1 MEIGISSPLPSGFGT
16 RPWLIQ
22 THGSRKDGQSVVA
35 MPDRSLHETIIPEM
49 QGKICLGSVYDGTW
63 LMMVDEATNDCS
75 LLSVTSRRRPKIPL
89 PQLPPTTDYKGATC
103 GVVGSPSPPAANFTV
118 VIAGDGESEENFLL
132 CCRSGDE
139 EWTDLTAADGHA
151 TFSGTMVS
159 HAGKLYAG
167 NLIMMDDDAGGG
179 GAVRSHFLSTVGKAV
194 AMNGSTARHLLV
206 SSGDLFSVLIKY
218 QGRPYDGSL
227 IRMTVRRLDL
237 SDLVWRRVESIGS
250 DRVFLLSGDYGFSCS
265 AAAAGMQGNCVYLVW
280 SSCDCERLYK
290 FCLDDMTKS
299 FHRILPNPTEPCCR
313 AYWVVPDDIQASEFE
328 GQALMSAP
336 SSNEITSPID
346 FNNHPEEQSKGISL
360 PPWQDLP
367 LELLELVASNLSL
380 VDRIRFPAV
389 CKSWSKIS
397 NPIGQAKV
405 WPWLMHISKQD
416 GECQMFDPLRGEQYT
431 LQVKKFKTE
440 SDRHFFRSA
449 KDGWVVASA
458 GLDNNDVFVINP
470 FTQDIVKPP
479 MFEWYYRFHG
489 VTFSST
495 PASPDSVIFG
505 VCSSPNGKYVSMETW
520 RPEEDLWSQ
529 FESEHEERPFP
540 VAYNNPIYFR
550 GEFYCLGRKGNLAIF
565 NPDDNTWR
573 VLDKPEPVHAELQV
587 FDDDHEGATF
597 CYLVELGEGLISVF
611 LRNADEPPRVFKLDE
626 MKMAWIEV
634 EDIGGAALFVDY
646 RASFG
651 LLSPGAGN
659 GNRIYFPR
667 YSEDGKHAAFYDMET
682 KVYHPTFYGVK
693 EPLNCVW
700 VVPNLQ

>member
-1 MEIGISSPLPSGFGT
+1 MEISNTSPPPSGFGT

-22 THGSRKDGQSVVA
+22 THGSRKEGQTLVD
-35 MPDRSLHETIIPEM
+35 MPDRSLHEVIFPEM

-63 LMMVDEATNDCS
+63 LLLVDEGTHDCF
-75 LLSVTSRRRPKIPL
+75 LLSVASSRRRPKIPL
-89 PQLPPTTDYKGATC
+89 PPLPPTTDYKGATC
-103 GVVGSPSPPAANFTV
+103 GVLGSPTNFTV
-118 VIAGDGESEENFLL
+118 VIASDAESEQNFLL

-139 EWTDLTAADGHA
+139 EWADLTAADAGCI
-151 TFSGTMVS
+151 TFSGTIVS

-167 NLIMMDDDAGGG
+167 DLVVMDSID
-179 GAVRSHFLSTVGKAV
+179 GAVRSQFQDTEGEME
-194 AMNGSTARHLLV
+194 AMNGSTARYLLV

-218 QGRPYDGSL
+218 LGRPYDGSL
-227 IRMTVRRLDL
+227 IRMVVRRLDL
-237 SDLVWRRVESIGS
+237 SDLVWRRVESIGV

-265 AAAAGMQGNCVYLVW
+265 AAASGMQGNCIYLVW

-299 FHRILPNPTEPCCR
+299 FHRILPNPTAPSCR
-313 AYWVVPDDIQASEFE
+313 AYWVVPEDIQDSEFV
-328 GQALMSAP
+328 GQAFLSAP
-336 SSNEITSPID
+336 SSNEVTSPID

-360 PPWQDLP
+360 PPWQDLQ

-416 GECQMFDPLRGEQYT
+416 GECKMFDPLRGEQYT
-431 LQVKKFKTE
+431 LQVKQFRTE
-440 SDRHFFRSA
+440 SDRHFFRSS
-449 KDGWVVASA
+449 KDGWVIASA
-458 GLDNNDVFVINP
+458 GLGNDDIFIINP
-470 FTQDIVKPP
+470 FTQDILEPP
-479 MFEWYYRFHG
+479 MFESFYRFHG
-489 VTFSST
+489 INFSSI
-495 PASPDSVIFG
+495 PASPDSVIFC
-505 VCSSPNGKYVSMETW
+505 VCSSTNGKYVSMETW
-520 RPEEDLWSQ
+520 RPEEDLWSE
-529 FESEHEERPFP
+529 FESEHEEAPFP

-565 NPDDNTWR
+565 NPSDNTWR
-573 VLDKPEPVHAELQV
+573 VLDKPEPVYAQLQV
-587 FDDDHEGATF
+587 FDDDHEGARF
-597 CYLVELGEGLISVF
+597 CYLVELGERLVSVF
-611 LRNADEPPRVFKLDE
+611 MRNADEPPRVFKLDE
-626 MKMAWIEV
+626 INMVWIEV

-700 VVPNLQ
+700 VVPNLM